1 MSTDTCQPVCS
12 DTQATVATGRA
23 KLSDEALLGAVARG
37 DQSALRVLFSRH
49 YSRIL
54 RFALRFV
61 KDHEDAKSV
70 VNDTFLIA
78 WQQAAQ
84 FEGRSQVATW
94 LLSIARYRALGV
106 VKARRAGSEP
116 LEDYAGLLVDSTER
130 VDDRMQREDSNRY
143 LRQCLDALPREQ
155 AQLIELH
162 YFRGVSLKDAVTLTG
177 VPINTIKTRMFLA
190 RRKLARMMAD
200 EDRLPIAPPLVT
212 MSSATCN

>member
-1 MSTDTCQPVCS
+1 MSTDICQPVRE
-12 DTQATVATGRA
+12 TQSAVANGRA
-23 KLSDEALLGAVARG
+23 RTSDETLIASVARG
-37 DQSALRVLFSRH
+37 DQAALRVLFSRH
-49 YSRIL
+49 YNRIF

-116 LEDYAGLLVDSTER
+116 LEDHAAMLIDSTER

-143 LRQCLDALPREQ
+143 LRRCLATLPREQ

-200 EDRLPIAPPLVT
+200 EDRLSIAPPLVP
-212 MSSATCN
+212 MSTASCN

>member
-1 MSTDTCQPVCS
+1 MSTDTCLPVRE
-12 DTQATVATGRA
+12 TQSAVANGRA
-23 KLSDEALLGAVARG
+23 RTSDEALIASVARG
-37 DQSALRVLFSRH
+37 DQAALRALFSRH
-49 YSRIL
+49 YSRIF

-78 WQQAAQ
+78 WQQAPQ

-94 LLSIARYRALGV
+94 LLSIARYRALGI
-106 VKARRAGSEP
+106 VKARRSNHEP
-116 LEDYAGLLVDSTER
+116 LEDHAAELVDSTER

-143 LRQCLDALPREQ
+143 LRRCLATLPREQ

-200 EDRLPIAPPLVT
+200 EDRLSIAPSLAP
-212 MSSATCN
+212 MSSAPCN

>member
-1 MSTDTCQPVCS
+1 MSTDTCEPVVRE
-12 DTQATVATGRA
+12 TQSAVTSGSARA
-23 KLSDEALLGAVARG
+23 SDETLIASVARG
-37 DQSALRVLFSRH
+37 DQTALRVLFSRH
-49 YSRIL
+49 YSRIF

-78 WQQAAQ
+78 WQQASQ

-106 VKARRAGSEP
+106 VKTRRSGCEP
-116 LEDYAGLLVDSTER
+116 LEDHIAQLVDSAER
-130 VDDRMQREDSNRY
+130 VDDRMQREDSSRY
-143 LRQCLDALPREQ
+143 LRRCLDALPREQ

-190 RRKLARMMAD
+190 RRKLARMMAN
-200 EDRLPIAPPLVT
+200 EDNLSMAPALVP
-212 MSSATCN
+212 MSSASCN

>member
-1 MSTDTCQPVCS
+1 MSTDICQPVRR
-12 DTQATVATGRA
+12 DTQT
-23 KLSDEALLGAVARG
+23 AVAGSRSRMSDDALIASVADG
-37 DQSALRVLFSRH
+37 DQAALRILFSRH
-49 YSRIL
+49 YTRIF

-106 VKARRAGSEP
+106 VKARRAGCEP
-116 LEDYAGLLVDSTER
+116 LEDYAGLLVDASER

-143 LRQCLDALPREQ
+143 LRRCLEALPREQ

-162 YFRGVSLKDAVTLTG
+162 YFRGVSLKEAVTLTG

-190 RRKLARMMAD
+190 RRKLARMMAE
-200 EDRLPIAPPLVT
+200 EDRLPVAPSLVPL
-212 MSSATCN
+212 SPAPCN